1 MAVSAAAVTGI
12 YHIRN
17 FKTKGAG
24 QMKKVFLGL
33 LLAAMLLLVGCGTNE
48 LENNAFPLAVGIS
61 WDDDQK
67 FQIYMAYPDL
77 QSQDAKENA
86 MSTDAFWSGQAEDLF
101 SGADHM
107 SESSSKNVDFNHL
120 KVLILDKNIF
130 ADPEAKEALISFF
143 MEQKDAAWNTYVLLA
158 DRDLETFFSGD
169 LEISSSL
176 GIYLEDMIEEWSN
189 IKSDARVTVGDLM
202 SQYYNQNETVLVPVL
217 SEVKKRPEISGY
229 ASVKRLSPFSV
240 LDKEQAYEAML
251 LRGQLKAFSFSLEDD
266 TRVVLQQI
274 RVDREISAVSD
285 EKMAEEQLPVIKLR
299 INAAAQLK
307 NRLSLTEKEKQ
318 EVKKQAEKELADRLL
333 GLAREQKQ
341 AYQIDVTDSFLL
353 LAGYNRSLW
362 QIYGAN
368 SDAYEKQL
376 IYQIDTSFTLT
387 D

>member
-1 MAVSAAAVTGI
+1 
-12 YHIRN
+12 
-17 FKTKGAG
+17 
-24 QMKKVFLGL
+24 MKKVFLGL

-61 WDDDQK
+61 WDDGQK

-229 ASVKRLSPFSV
+229 AAVKRLSPFSV
-240 LDKEQAYEAML
+240 LDKEQAYDAML

-333 GLAREQKQ
+333 GLARKKKQ

-362 QIYGAN
+362 QIYGTN